1 MEIKFISYTGQ
12 YPNLC
17 RGILTLELDGIEMTF
32 GDLYGNPKTD
42 YDRFWSSGGGCIE
55 DVDGGYHVEL
65 GKWRLVKERLAKELV
80 PYGDLLI
87 KVFNENVEYGCCGGC
102 V

>member
-1 MEIKFISYTGQ
+1 MDIKFINYDGCW
-12 YPNLC
+12 PNLC

-42 YDRFWSSGGGCIE
+42 YDRFWSSGGGVIE
-55 DVDGGYHVEL
+55 DADGGYHIEH
-65 GKWRLVKERLAKELV
+65 GKWILEKDRLSKELI
-80 PYGDLLI
+80 PFGDLLI

-102 V
+102 I